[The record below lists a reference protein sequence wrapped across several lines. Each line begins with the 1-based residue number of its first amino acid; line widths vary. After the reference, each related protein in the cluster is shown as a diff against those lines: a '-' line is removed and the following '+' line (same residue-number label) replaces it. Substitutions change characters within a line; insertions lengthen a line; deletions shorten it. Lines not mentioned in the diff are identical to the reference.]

1 MSANKQE
8 TQLDNSSNPASMVP
22 TSQENG
28 LSAMQKSFVAAM
40 APLQSLFKANAEI
53 GAECTHFLT
62 HRLQAHADYWKK
74 FAQCKDVGDFA
85 KVQST
90 FLQSMTKD
98 YSDEAASLISVTGNQ
113 VQSSVEM
120 LHHTLDSS
128 APPEGK
134 HVHH

>member
-1 MSANKQE
+1 MSASKQE
-8 TQLDNSSNPASMVP
+8 EQLDNSSSPASMAP
-22 TSQENG
+22 SSQENG
-28 LSAMQKSFVAAM
+28 LFTMQKSFVAAM
-40 APLQSLFKANAEI
+40 TPLQSIFKANAEI

-62 HRLQAHADYWKK
+62 QRLQAHADYWKK

-98 YSDEAASLISVTGNQ
+98 YSDEAANLISVTGNQ
-113 VQSSVEM
+113 VQSTVAA
-120 LHHTLDSS
+120 LNHTLDGN
-128 APPEGK
+128 ALPEGK

>member
-1 MSANKQE
+1 MSASKQE
-8 TQLDNSSNPASMVP
+8 TQLDNSSSPASMP
-22 TSQENG
+22 PSSQENG
-28 LSAMQKSFVAAM
+28 LYAMQKSFVAAM
-40 APLQSLFKANAEI
+40 TPLQSLFKANAEI

-62 HRLQAHADYWKK
+62 QRLQAHADYWKK

-98 YSDEAASLISVTGNQ
+98 YSDEAANFISVTGNQ
-113 VQSSVEM
+113 VQSTVEA
-120 LHHTLDSS
+120 LNHTLDSN
-128 APPEGK
+128 APPVSK